1 MDNAMFQQILATY
14 ERERFQNHYILE
26 ERKAQVYR
34 EIPEYRELEASI
46 ASYSVNQVRR
56 LLSDSDT
63 DTDTGVAATASA
75 DTSYEAE
82 IQKKRN
88 RLNQLLKE
96 HSLPQDYLEPIYT
109 CPRCRD
115 TGFVDGREKCQCL
128 KQKIAQSLYA
138 GSGLQELVTTENF
151 EHLSREYYSGEDLVN
166 FEKNYQHALNF
177 VNHFSSD
184 YRNLY
189 FYGTVGTGKSF
200 LSCCIAKELMDRGYQ
215 VIYYS
220 ANQLFDKFASYR
232 FRQDMIRD
240 WEDTIFHCD
249 LLILDDLATETPGD
263 YVKSKLFSLL
273 NDRYVAQLPTIISS
287 NVTLNELDEH
297 YSERIFSRIISH
309 YDLLKF
315 TGPDIRIYKKRV
327 ANRK

>member
-1 MDNAMFQQILATY
+1 MFQQILTTY
-14 ERERFQNHYILE
+14 ERERFKNHHILE
-26 ERKAQVYR
+26 ERRQQVYR
-34 EIPEYRELEASI
+34 EIPEYRTLEASI
-46 ASYSVNQVRR
+46 ASYCADQVRR
-56 LLSDSDT
+56 ILSD
-63 DTDTGVAATASA
+63 TGQNTPSPSA
-75 DTSYEAE
+75 TSYEKE
-82 IQKKRN
+82 IQSR
-88 RLNQLLKE
+88 RQQLNDLLRS
-96 HSLPQDYLEPIYT
+96 HSLPENYLEPIYT
-109 CPRCRD
+109 CPLCRD

-128 KQKIAQSLYA
+128 KQKIAQSLYEH
-138 GSGLQELVTTENF
+138 SGLAELLATENF

-177 VNHFSSD
+177 INNFGSD

-200 LSCCIAKELMDRGYQ
+200 LSCCIAKELMDQGYQ